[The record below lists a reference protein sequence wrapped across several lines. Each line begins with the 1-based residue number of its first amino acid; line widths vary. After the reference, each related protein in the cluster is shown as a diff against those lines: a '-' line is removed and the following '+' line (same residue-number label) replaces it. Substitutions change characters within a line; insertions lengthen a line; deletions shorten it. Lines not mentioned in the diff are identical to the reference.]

1 MLSST
6 LKWGAIFLLC
16 LTPVFLHGQNEG
28 YAEPDSILLK
38 DGSRQRGVIIKN
50 TADAVFLQQ
59 RYGISEFPKSGIVRI
74 FDGVDVGMEFVEAEQ
89 KGDLPSWRVMVN
101 DIRNN
106 DAIKSLRQIPA
117 THIDNGYLK
126 NVPYLSFRINDYIEM
141 NIYGNPDDPA
151 AIEFGV
157 YGKLASNDKMRRTIR
172 SFMAGFLSS
181 RSEVGAIYSIPFSGG
196 EKSAGDFRIRITP
209 ASAPDAYGAWWI
221 CLYNPKTLKAARV
234 GDAEYAKATMAFGQV
249 VGASGKVRS
258 GAWSEEHLKRSLRA
272 HDGGDSASHFTLGF
286 LRESG
291 GWLRIFA
298 PGGEKKPQ

>member
-6 LKWGAIFLLC
+6 LKWSAVFLLF
-16 LTPVFLHGQNEG
+16 LAPVFLQGQNEG
-28 YAEPDSILLK
+28 FAEPDSILLK
-38 DGSRQRGVIIKN
+38 DGSTQSGVIVKN
-50 TADAVFLQQ
+50 TAEAVFLQQ
-59 RYGISEFPKSGIVRI
+59 RYQISEFPKSGIVRI
-74 FDGVDVGMEFVEAEQ
+74 FDGVDVGMEFTEAEK

-117 THIDNGYLK
+117 TLIDNGYLK

-141 NIYGNPDDPA
+141 NVYGNPDDPA

-157 YGKLASNDKMRRTIR
+157 YGKLASSDKLRRTLR

-181 RSEVGAIYSIPFSGG
+181 REEVAAIYSIPFSGG

-209 ASAPDAYGAWWI
+209 ASAPDAYRAWWI
-221 CLYNPKTLKAARV
+221 CLYNPKTLEGARV

-249 VGASGKVRS
+249 VGASGKVKS
-258 GAWSEEHLKRSLRA
+258 GVWTEKFLMHSLRA
-272 HDGGDSASHFTLGF
+272 QKGGDSASHFIPGF
-286 LRESG
+286 FREPS
-291 GWLRIFA
+291 GWLRVAF
-298 PGGEKKPQ
+298 PGSEKKPL

>member
-6 LKWGAIFLLC
+6 LKWSAIFLLC
-16 LTPVFLHGQNEG
+16 LAPVFLNGQNAG

-38 DGSRQRGVIIKN
+38 DGSRQRGVIVKN

-141 NIYGNPDDPA
+141 NVYGNPDDPA

-157 YGKLASNDKMRRTIR
+157 YGKLASNDKMRRTIS

-181 RSEVGAIYSIPFSGG
+181 RSEVGAIYSIPFTGG

-221 CLYNPKTLKAARV
+221 CLYNPKTLEAARV
-234 GDAEYAKATMAFGQV
+234 GDAAYAKLTMPPEQV
-249 VGASGKVRS
+249 VGSSGKVKDGVWNDEFS
-258 GAWSEEHLKRSLRA
+258 KRSLRA

>member
-6 LKWGAIFLLC
+6 LKWSALFLLC
-16 LTPVFLHGQNEG
+16 LIPVFLHGQIEG

-38 DGSRQRGVIIKN
+38 DGSRQRGVIVKN
-50 TADAVFLQQ
+50 TAEAVFLQQ

-74 FDGVDVGMEFVEAEQ
+74 FDGVDVGMEFVEADQ

-157 YGKLASNDKMRRTIR
+157 YGKLASNDKMRRTLR
-172 SFMAGFLSS
+172 SFMVGFLSS
-181 RSEVGAIYSIPFSGG
+181 RKEVGAIYSIPFTGG
-196 EKSAGDFRIRITP
+196 QKSAGDFRIRITP

-221 CLYNPKTLKAARV
+221 CLYNPKTLEDARV

-272 HDGGDSASHFTLGF
+272 HNGGDSASHFTLGF
-286 LRESG
+286 LREPG

>member
-6 LKWGAIFLLC
+6 LKWSVVLLLC
-16 LTPVFLHGQNEG
+16 LAPALLQAQSEG

-38 DGSRQRGVIIKN
+38 DGSTQRGVIVKN
-50 TADAVFLQQ
+50 TADTVFLQQ

-74 FDGVDVGMEFVEAEQ
+74 FDGVDVGMEFVEAEE

-157 YGKLASNDKMRRTIR
+157 YGKLASNDQMRRTLR

-181 RSEVGAIYSIPFSGG
+181 RKEVGAIYSIPFTGG

-221 CLYNPKTLKAARV
+221 CLYNPKTLEVARV
-234 GDAEYAKATMAFGQV
+234 GDAEYAKATTAFGQV

-258 GAWSEEHLKRSLRA
+258 GVWSEEHLKRSLRA
-272 HDGGDSASHFTLGF
+272 QDGGDGASHFTLGF

-291 GWLRIFA
+291 GWLRLFT
-298 PGGEKKPQ
+298 PGVQKKPQ

>member
-6 LKWGAIFLLC
+6 LKWSALFLLC
-16 LTPVFLHGQNEG
+16 LTPVFLHGQIEG

-38 DGSRQRGVIIKN
+38 DGSRQRGVIVKN
-50 TADAVFLQQ
+50 TAEAVFLQQ

-157 YGKLASNDKMRRTIR
+157 YGKLASNDKMRRTLR
-172 SFMAGFLSS
+172 SFMVGFLSS
-181 RSEVGAIYSIPFSGG
+181 RKEVGAIYSIPFTGG

-221 CLYNPKTLKAARV
+221 CLYNPKTLEDARV

-286 LRESG
+286 LREPG

>member
-6 LKWGAIFLLC
+6 LKWSAVLLLC

-38 DGSRQRGVIIKN
+38 DGSRQRGVIVKN
-50 TADAVFLQQ
+50 TAEAVFLQQ

-74 FDGVDVGMEFVEAEQ
+74 FDGVDVGMEFVEVEQ